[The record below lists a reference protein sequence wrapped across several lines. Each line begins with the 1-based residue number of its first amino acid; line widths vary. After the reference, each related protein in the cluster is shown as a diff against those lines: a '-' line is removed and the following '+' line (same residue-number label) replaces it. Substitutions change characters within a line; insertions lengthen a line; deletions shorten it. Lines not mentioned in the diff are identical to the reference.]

1 MLNSLS
7 NIVYTIKGIRQF
19 DPILL
24 IWMVF
29 SGVFAALSNVVP
41 LVFPKLIID
50 ELTNAGDMR
59 RVIVLAIAFGFAMLI
74 SNCIISTSSGS
85 MSIRFIALR
94 VRFAARLNTK
104 FMTMDFQSLENPE
117 ILNMSHRAA
126 NAARNNFTGFE
137 GVARILLSSFGY
149 TLTIISTIT
158 VLAVLGV
165 WVLVIV
171 IVVLAVNY
179 IITSRVHI
187 KEKTENDRI
196 APINR
201 RIDYLT
207 QTAVDFSFGKDMRL
221 FSLDKLLLTHLHSEQ
236 EKSFSGQNL
245 IQKLWFRNRSI
256 RSIWALLQELSLYVW
271 LCWRAII
278 GAINIGN
285 FLMYITSIGAFT
297 TALNGLLTDI
307 ASLRAQ
313 NEIINDYRKFLNCLD
328 APSGDAL
335 PDSSLYEDGGVIEFK
350 NVSFKYPGTHSY
362 ALENVSFSINKYEK
376 LAIVGLN
383 GAGKTTLIKLLMRL
397 YQLESGQILIDNVDI
412 QTFSRNEYFK
422 LFSTVF
428 QEISLFAFSIAEN
441 IAMNDKQMIDVS
453 RVKRAAE
460 QAGLGD
466 RISHLDKSFDTPML
480 KILDLDGVEFSG
492 GENQRLALA
501 RALYKD
507 APFIILDEPTA
518 ALDALAEERLYRDFN
533 KLVKNRTTIYIS
545 HRLASTRFCDR
556 VILLENGNIVES
568 GTHDEL
574 VRLQGKYAELF
585 NIQAQYYRVGN
596 DQEIT
601 Q

>member
-1 MLNSLS
+1 
-7 NIVYTIKGIRQF
+7 
-19 DPILL
+19 
-24 IWMVF
+24 
-29 SGVFAALSNVVP
+29 
-41 LVFPKLIID
+41 
-50 ELTNAGDMR
+50 
-59 RVIVLAIAFGFAMLI
+59 
-74 SNCIISTSSGS
+74 
-85 MSIRFIALR
+85 
-94 VRFAARLNTK
+94 
-104 FMTMDFQSLENPE
+104 MDFQSLENPE